1 MNPVE
6 FICYSTDITYSA
18 SEVDMKR
25 YTKLISLVL
34 VLAMGLSIAS
44 CSAKRRTGAE
54 RIKSDEYAKQENG
67 LETDYTEPTE
77 TDVTNPDPT
86 LAPTT
91 DPTETEATPTP
102 TLAPTT
108 APNDTEPTATTS
120 TNANDGTYDAAYLF
134 VAGLL
139 FVGGNQS
146 TTERFIEASFGTSIG
161 KPVNSNK
168 STTTPSYTA
177 YTYDCNIVIDGV
189 EFNRI
194 EIDVCDSNSTVF
206 QVSFVNSKADDASLD
221 LYQQTFANKLKE
233 VCARDL
239 TDKSNG
245 NIKSSIVV
253 LDNGT
258 TIDVGDVKDGKN
270 NFFWVSFYND
280 NYLV

>member
-1 MNPVE
+1 
-6 FICYSTDITYSA
+6 
-18 SEVDMKR
+18 MKR
-25 YTKLISLVL
+25 FTKLISLVL
-34 VLAMGLSIAS
+34 ALAMGLSIAS

-77 TDVTNPDPT
+77 TDVTY
-86 LAPTT
+86 T

-108 APNDTEPTATTS
+108 APNDTQPTTPT
-120 TNANDGTYDAAYLF
+120 DGSSSAYDATYLF

-139 FVGGNQS
+139 FVGGNQN

-233 VCARDL
+233 VCAKDL

-253 LDNGT
+253 LDNST
-258 TIDVGDVKDGKN
+258 TIDVGNVKDGKN
-270 NFFWVSFYND
+270 NSFWVSFYND